1 MQRPKHSSVSN
12 PGKKL
17 AIKPTKS
24 HGGPGEVRIISG
36 QWKGRKLPVLNVE
49 GLRPTTDRV
58 KETLFNW
65 LMQDV
70 QGRRVLDCFSG
81 SGSLAFEALSRHA
94 SYALLLELDAV
105 AAKQLQQ
112 NLARLGQAPAEVR
125 QSNCLSFLSSAA
137 ASPFDLVFLDPPF
150 RQGLLEPACQLLET
164 KGWLADEALIYI
176 EAEKELPLTQLPRTW
191 RLLKEK
197 VAGQLAYRLF
207 VRGAEQQVEKDVEP
221 ELQPNVS

>member
-1 MQRPKHSSVSN
+1 MQRTKAPSSPRRAASN
-12 PGKKL
+12 SEP
-17 AIKPTKS
+17 AHA

-36 QWKGRKLPVLNVE
+36 QWKGRKLPVLNVQ

-70 QGRRVLDCFSG
+70 AGRRVLDCFSG

-94 SYALLLELDAV
+94 ADALLIELDAK

-112 NLARLGQAPAEVR
+112 NLARIQCSNATVVNTSCLAYLNKPATS
-125 QSNCLSFLSSAA
+125 Q
-137 ASPFDLVFLDPPF
+137 FDLVFLDPPF
-150 RQGLLEPACQLLET
+150 RQGSLAPACQHLAAN
-164 KGWLADEALIYI
+164 GWLAPDALVYV
-176 EAEKELPLTQLPRTW
+176 EAEKELALTELPEQW

-207 VRGAEQQVEKDVEP
+207 IVEGP
-221 ELQPNVS
+221 A